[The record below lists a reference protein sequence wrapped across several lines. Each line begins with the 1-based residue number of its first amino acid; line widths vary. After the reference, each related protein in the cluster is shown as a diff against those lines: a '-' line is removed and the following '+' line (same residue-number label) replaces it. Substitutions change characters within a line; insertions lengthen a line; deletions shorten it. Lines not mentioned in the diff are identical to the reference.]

1 MMTKNILRFGI
12 LLNIVAFSSLFYWN
26 NELQKEVIKIENKI
40 EKIQKQEP
48 SEEQVL
54 ESFLKKYKRKW
65 SLEDKQ
71 TFLKTIKVAE
81 KFYYIDKYDL
91 MTFVALESNYT
102 IRALSKPNRNGTR
115 DAGLTQQNSDYYKAR
130 YRRVAKVAKAYGLKY
145 DINNK
150 FDIALNVLSCA
161 YFVNSLK
168 IEIKKKYNATDHFQ
182 VVASYN
188 TGIKGF
194 FKNRKIAKQYYSVFQ
209 QLKSVVH
216 NA

>member
-1 MMTKNILRFGI
+1 MAKFIIKLGI
-12 LLNIVAFSSLFYWN
+12 LLNIIAFSSLFYWN
-26 NELQKEVIKIENKI
+26 NELQKEVVKIER
-40 EKIQKQEP
+40 IQKQAP
-48 SEEQVL
+48 SDKEVL
-54 ESFLKKYKRKW
+54 EFFLKKYKRKW
-65 SLEDKQ
+65 SETNKDV
-71 TFLKTIKVAE
+71 FLKTIRVAE
-81 KFYYIDKYDL
+81 KHYGVDKYDL
-91 MTFVALESNYT
+91 MVFVALESNYT

-115 DAGLTQQNSDYYKAR
+115 DAGLTQQNSDYYKSR
-130 YRRVAKVAKAYGLKY
+130 YRTVAKVAEHYGLRY

-150 FDIALNVLSCA
+150 FDITLNVLSCA

-168 IEIKKKYNATDHFQ
+168 IEIKKKYNTTDHFQ

-209 QLKSVVH
+209 QLKSVVY